1 MLLFQK
7 KGDDLLSVALERF
20 LRYVTFD
27 TQSAEGTGQ
36 VPSTP
41 GQWDLAR
48 FVAQE
53 LNDLGLVDVR
63 VDDHAY
69 VTATLPANTS
79 KAIPSIG
86 LIAHLDTALEVT
98 GKGVTP
104 RVVHYEGG
112 DIVLNETLGVILSPK
127 DFPDLK
133 DYVGQDL
140 VVTDGT
146 TLLGSDDKGGMA
158 AIMAVL
164 DHLVR
169 HPEFV
174 HGPVKVAFT
183 PDEEIGHGAELLDI
197 PAFGADFAYTVD
209 AGPLGQ
215 INFETFNAA
224 RADVRIHGR
233 AVHPGTSKNKMLNAS
248 LLGQELMNLLPPAE
262 TPATTEEYEGFY
274 HVTGFSG
281 TVEEG
286 SLSLIIRDHDRAKF
300 EQRKDFMRRAVRWM
314 QEKYGKERFEL
325 ELSDTYYNMREPL
338 EKVMHIVETAQ
349 EAMRAVGVTPKVVP
363 VRGGT
368 DGSRLSYRGLLA
380 PNIFYGGH
388 NAHGKYE
395 FLAVESLEK
404 SVQVLLKILELYA
417 AK

>member
-1 MLLFQK
+1 M
-7 KGDDLLSVALERF
+7 SVALEKF

-48 FVAQE
+48 FAARE
-53 LNDLGLVDVR
+53 LEELGLVDVR

-69 VTATLPANTS
+69 VTATLPANTD
-79 KAIPSIG
+79 KKLPMIG
-86 LIAHLDTALEVT
+86 LLAHLDTALEVT
-98 GKGVTP
+98 GKGVHP

-112 DIVLNETLGVILSPK
+112 DIVLNEALGVVLSPR

-146 TLLGSDDKGGMA
+146 TLLGSDDKAGMA
-158 AIMAVL
+158 AIMGAL
-164 DHLVR
+164 DFLTK
-169 HPEFV
+169 HPEVV
-174 HGPVKVAFT
+174 HGTVKVAFT
-183 PDEEIGHGAELLDI
+183 PDEEIGHGAELLDLE
-197 PAFGADFAYTVD
+197 AFGADFAYTVD
-209 AGPLGQ
+209 AGPRGQ

-224 RADVRIHGR
+224 RADIRIHGR

-248 LLGQELMNLLPPAE
+248 LLGHELLNLMPPAE
-262 TPATTEEYEGFY
+262 TPATTEGYEGFY
-274 HVTGFSG
+274 HVTGFTG
-281 TVEEG
+281 TVEEA
-286 SLSLIIRDHDRAKF
+286 SLSFIIRDHDRQRF
-300 EQRKDFMRRAVRWM
+300 EGRKAFMRRVVEWM
-314 QEKYGKERFEL
+314 RDKYGKERFDL

-338 EKVMHIVETAQ
+338 EKAMHIVETAK
-349 EAMRAVGVTPKVVP
+349 EAMLALGIPPKVVP
-363 VRGGT
+363 IRGGT
-368 DGSRLSYRGLLA
+368 DGSRLSYRGLLC

-388 NAHGKYE
+388 NAHGKFE
-395 FLAVESLEK
+395 FLAVDSLEK
-404 SVQVLLKILELYA
+404 SVLVILKILELYA

>member
-1 MLLFQK
+1 M
-7 KGDDLLSVALERF
+7 SVALEKF

-48 FVAQE
+48 FAARE
-53 LNDLGLVDVR
+53 LEELGLVDVR

-69 VTATLPANTS
+69 VTATLPANTD
-79 KAIPSIG
+79 KKLPMIG
-86 LIAHLDTALEVT
+86 LLAHLDTALEVT
-98 GKGVTP
+98 GKGVHP

-112 DIVLNETLGVILSPK
+112 DIVLNEALGVVLSPR

-146 TLLGSDDKGGMA
+146 TLLGSDDKAGMA
-158 AIMAVL
+158 AIMGAL
-164 DHLVR
+164 DFLTK
-169 HPEFV
+169 HPEVV
-174 HGPVKVAFT
+174 HGTVKVAFT
-183 PDEEIGHGAELLDI
+183 PDEEIGHGAELLDLE
-197 PAFGADFAYTVD
+197 AFGADFAYTVD
-209 AGPLGQ
+209 AGPRGQ

-224 RADVRIHGR
+224 RADIRIHGR

-248 LLGQELMNLLPPAE
+248 LLGHELLNLMPPAE
-262 TPATTEEYEGFY
+262 TPATTEGYEGFY
-274 HVTGFSG
+274 HVTGFTG
-281 TVEEG
+281 TVEEA
-286 SLSLIIRDHDRAKF
+286 SLSFIIRDHDRQRF
-300 EQRKDFMRRAVRWM
+300 EGRKAFMRRVVEWM
-314 QEKYGKERFEL
+314 RDKYGKERFDL

-338 EKVMHIVETAQ
+338 EKAMHIVETAK
-349 EAMRAVGVTPKVVP
+349 EAMTALGIPPKVVP
-363 VRGGT
+363 IRGGT
-368 DGSRLSYRGLLA
+368 DGSRMSYRGLLC

-388 NAHGKYE
+388 NAHGKFE
-395 FLAVESLEK
+395 FLAVDSLEK
-404 SVQVLLKILELYA
+404 SVLVILKILELYA

>member
-1 MLLFQK
+1 M
-7 KGDDLLSVALERF
+7 SVALEKF

-48 FVAQE
+48 FAARE
-53 LNDLGLVDVR
+53 LEELGLVDVR

-69 VTATLPANTS
+69 VTATLPANTD
-79 KAIPSIG
+79 KKLPMIG
-86 LIAHLDTALEVT
+86 LLAHLDTALEVT
-98 GKGVTP
+98 GKGVHP

-112 DIVLNETLGVILSPK
+112 DIVLNEALGVVLSPR

-146 TLLGSDDKGGMA
+146 TLLGSDDKAGMA
-158 AIMAVL
+158 AIMGAL
-164 DHLVR
+164 DFLTK
-169 HPEFV
+169 HPEVV
-174 HGPVKVAFT
+174 HGTVKVAFT
-183 PDEEIGHGAELLDI
+183 PDEEIGHGAELLDLE
-197 PAFGADFAYTVD
+197 AFGADFAYTVD
-209 AGPLGQ
+209 AGPRGQ

-224 RADVRIHGR
+224 RADIRIHGR

-248 LLGQELMNLLPPAE
+248 LLGHELLNLMPPAE
-262 TPATTEEYEGFY
+262 TPATTEGYEGFY
-274 HVTGFSG
+274 HVTGFTGS
-281 TVEEG
+281 VEVA
-286 SLSLIIRDHDRAKF
+286 SLSFIIRDHDRQRF
-300 EQRKDFMRRAVRWM
+300 EGRKAFMRRVVEWM
-314 QEKYGKERFEL
+314 RDKYGKERFDL

-338 EKVMHIVETAQ
+338 EKAMHIVETAK
-349 EAMRAVGVTPKVVP
+349 EAMTALGIPPKVVP
-363 VRGGT
+363 IRGGT
-368 DGSRLSYRGLLA
+368 DGSRVSYRGLLC

-388 NAHGKYE
+388 NAHGKFE
-395 FLAVESLEK
+395 FLAVDSLEK
-404 SVQVLLKILELYA
+404 SVLVILKILELYA